1 MLPVL
6 SHNSINGIPAHMH
19 KKIMTTI
26 IREEW
31 NHSKVFFASDCN
43 DIDQISGFHMGH
55 GPADV
60 AVLSIM
66 AGMDQSLNGNAF
78 KTLAGSVK
86 SGQLDRKVLERA
98 AANTLREKIA
108 GGLFDKK
115 FDGVSDG
122 EWGNAKMCRAATDG
136 GVLDAP
142 AHRAIARRAAQES
155 TVLLKN
161 GASGAS
167 YRPKTSRANADFT
180 GSNFSLPLTAE
191 RWQNINQIAV
201 VGPNANISKTVLG
214 SYVAAWGEYPAG
226 TKHAE
231 IHAMTVLSAARAAVP
246 STTKIVSAAL
256 DSDSLI
262 DQTEMGE
269 SQTRLIREAV
279 AAANA
284 SDVVVAVL
292 GDSTS
297 VSQSD

>member
-55 GPADV
+55 GAADV

-214 SYVAAWGEYPAG
+214 SYVAAWGDILLG
-226 TKHAE
+226 Q
-231 IHAMTVLSAARAAVP
+231 
-246 STTKIVSAAL
+246 STPKSM
-256 DSDSLI
+256 
-262 DQTEMGE
+262 Q
-269 SQTRLIREAV
+269 
-279 AAANA
+279 
-284 SDVVVAVL
+284 
-292 GDSTS
+292 
-297 VSQSD
+297 